1 MRKKWKE
8 IVEEY
13 GKLAFVVYMAI
24 FITTLIGFFILL
36 KLGFSEILLEWFQ
49 GSISEDTLTAS
60 TGVLAYALTKITQP
74 VRIFLTISLLPIISR
89 MRKPD
94 NDTKKNG

>member
-13 GKLAFVVYMAI
+13 GKLAFVVYMTI

-36 KLGFSEILLEWFQ
+36 KLGFSDMLLEWFE
-49 GSISEDTLTAS
+49 GSISEDMLTAS
-60 TGVLAYALTKITQP
+60 TGVLAYALTKLTQP

-89 MRKPD
+89 LRKQE
-94 NDTKKNG
+94 NEVKKTG